1 MKSLKVKRIKRRH
14 FSNKKTYRNKKRG
27 GMHKSNTSPLP
38 PHKQQEIAS
47 VHAALLPPGVSPGL
61 RAFLLTT
68 GDSGI
73 AAHLSDRLLHN
84 PHNPHFT
91 RGLHLN
97 GRDVLYAAEPYN
109 IPSLIKADIMFQQ
122 AEQLCSKLRE
132 LPDAEMWNRGWSGAM
147 TCTPRAKEMCV
158 QAVSLYKGAIQRKYL
173 PAYAPLAW
181 MMSHAD
187 PDESLSLCEECIAAC
202 NTRTAFAARKAKTD
216 CVALRAFVQYQQ
228 DELMHD
234 EEIEMATPGTWS
246 HREVPAMKAPPIE
259 QLHKIAKESIAEG
272 SKYGY
277 ALEWLLLS
285 HDFEVTRDEAGI
297 LRALKNAEKK
307 EDGKDG
313 LDFQRCRFCVM
324 P

>member
-1 MKSLKVKRIKRRH
+1 
-14 FSNKKTYRNKKRG
+14 
-27 GMHKSNTSPLP
+27 MHKSNTS
-38 PHKQQEIAS
+38 AS
-47 VHAALLPPGVSPGL
+47 VHAALDLLPPGVSPGL
-61 RAFLLTT
+61 REFLLTT

-84 PHNPHFT
+84 PHDLSFT
-91 RGLHLN
+91 RVLHLK
-97 GRDVLYAAEPYN
+97 GRDVLHAAEPYH
-109 IPSLIKADIMFQQ
+109 IPSLIEADIMFQQ
-122 AEQLCSKLRE
+122 AEQLCSELRKLT
-132 LPDAEMWNRGWSGAM
+132 DAEMWNRVWSGAM

-187 PDESLSLCEECIAAC
+187 PDKSLSLCEECIAAC
-202 NTRTAFAARKAKTD
+202 NTRTAFAARKSKTD

-285 HDFEVTRDEAGI
+285 HDFETQDEAGI
-297 LRALKNAEKK
+297 LKALKNAEKK